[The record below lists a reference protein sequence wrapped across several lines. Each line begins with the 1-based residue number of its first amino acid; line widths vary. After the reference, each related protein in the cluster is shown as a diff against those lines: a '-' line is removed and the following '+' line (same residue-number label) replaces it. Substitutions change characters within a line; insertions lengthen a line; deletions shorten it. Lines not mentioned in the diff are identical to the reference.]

1 MDFAKYLMRCVST
14 CAARLDID
22 LNDFELVL
30 SGGMFKGKGYLMSDE
45 MRKNFA
51 KYTGIK
57 IIDGRYEPVV
67 GAGLLGLD
75 LFYNRRL
82 PDSVILKIEQDCKK
96 LDLIRSI

>member
-1 MDFAKYLMRCVST
+1 
-14 CAARLDID
+14 

-30 SGGMFKGKGYLMSDE
+30 SGGMFKGKGYQMSDK
-45 MRKNFA
+45 MRKNFEG
-51 KYTGIK
+51 YPGMK
-57 IIDGRYEPVV
+57 ITDGRYEPVV

-82 PDSVILKIEQDCKK
+82 PESVILKIEQDCRK